1 MKIKNILL
9 LILAALLFSCT
20 NINNKLTEV
29 TTAELKINV
38 SSNRN
43 WNISKYTVI
52 ATKGEDQVIDDF
64 NVGDPISM
72 TLTIGNWNISVTG
85 KNSSN
90 SSVYSGS
97 STIELTEQ
105 GATIAIILLQNSGA
119 LNLTINNGSGYAISQ
134 DKPGYINKIAVTA
147 KKTGFNDIVKEVANF
162 GDAALFTD
170 LIGGEWDFTIEGK
183 ASKIDKNYNIVDGE
197 YDTYLR
203 TTIPKNITIGL
214 VNSYSISVLNQ
225 VKVTPVLASAPS
237 GAITNNFALSLSCQ
251 TSGSAIKYKKGAD
264 ATTDYIAP
272 ITLSGAAGD
281 PIKLVVYAVKD
292 GMADS
297 TITELNYEINLT
309 TTPTPSATPNGGSF
323 QDSVAITLSC
333 ADTSADIYYTT
344 NGSDPTTSSTKYS
357 TAITITSSLTLK
369 AIAQTPG
376 KAVSPIISVPI
387 TITQSKVATPI
398 ILPIS
403 GDYDVS
409 TDFTITCSTAGA
421 AIYYTTDG
429 MAPSKTS
436 TLYSA
441 AFNLPAGTKTVK
453 AIAYK
458 DNYLDSD
465 VKTEIYNITSA
476 PTGINIYVEKPDAWS
491 EIWIWFD
498 KDSDKVWET
507 KVLKTAPGDMVSYRT
522 GWYKKEVADTAS
534 VTFLFNDGT
543 WVNKMQNGAADF
555 IATSNVWISKAG
567 VMTAID
573 PIAPQKPAISA
584 TPGGSNFS
592 SATIAVTLNLSGEN
606 ISKAVYTL
614 DGTDPSISATAVN
627 FVNGAGFTI
636 GSDMTINETKTLKM
650 YAINNVGFSTA
661 TYTFKK
667 VEYQSQPCVMKLGAI
682 YTPVSTTFRIWSPD
696 SAAVKV
702 KIDGTDYD
710 CSKVADFDGYTDI
723 YEKVLS
729 GDHKNKEYQFLIN
742 GTAVRDPYGVMAKPG
757 QNVNIVMDISNVL
770 PDGGWATTPTLT
782 NREDSIVYE
791 VHVRDFTID
800 SSSGVPE
807 NKRGKFTGMTHG
819 GATYSGVS
827 TGIDHLVE
835 LGVTHVQV
843 LPVYDFATQH
853 YNWGYDPYNFNIPED
868 QYSET
873 PLDYENRVK
882 EFKNMVNEFHK
893 KGLRVV
899 MDVVYN
905 HTFGNEM
912 FQGITMKYFDGLN
925 LSGCGNSVDSGKP
938 MVSRFIRDSLEFWAS
953 EYKIDGFRFD
963 LVGIFYYNEYK
974 KWGEYLNTA
983 FADRNIIIYGEPWNG
998 YATDP
1003 NEAQKM
1009 RMGKCPATAS
1019 GRVGVFNGK
1028 YREDIKGNNDGITR
1042 GYMFNGTPS
1051 WTGAI
1056 AVGMRGSLMAVKS
1069 TSPLANDWDSMFAY
1083 DPEQSINYISAHDN
1097 YCLWDKIKHCGE
1109 DNAYGQRVLKFGN
1122 GMILTSQGIPFIHG
1136 GDEMLRTKVANG
1148 VWTYAHNSYNA
1159 PDDYNK
1165 YRWDWKVTNAA
1176 VFNYHKDLIALRK
1189 AHPGFRLTSWDDI
1202 NTRMRTEMSAAPAG
1216 IGAVTNAS
1224 LPYNVYVS
1232 LIDENNN
1239 VGDGYE
1245 LAVVFNSGDNYT
1257 YTLPS
1262 GTWYKKFDANG
1273 AKNEAVTTGSS
1284 VCEGTAV
1291 TVFAKQ

>member
-9 LILAALLFSCT
+9 LILAVLLFGCA
-20 NINNKLTEV
+20 NINNKLAEV
-29 TTAELKINV
+29 ATAELKINV
-38 SSNRN
+38 SSSRN
-43 WNISKYTVI
+43 WSISKYTVV
-52 ATKGEDQVIDDF
+52 ATKGEEQITDDF
-64 NVGDPISM
+64 NVGAPISM
-72 TLTIGNWNISVTG
+72 TLSIGSWNISVTG

-97 STIELTEQ
+97 SNVELTER
-105 GATIAIILLQNSGA
+105 GATITIILLQNSGA
-119 LNLTINNGSGYAISQ
+119 VNLTINNGSGYAISQ

-147 KKTGFNDIVKEVANF
+147 RKTGFDDIVKEVANF

-183 ASKIDKNYNIVDGE
+183 ASKIDKNYSVISGE

-203 TTIPKNITIGL
+203 TTIPKNVAVGSI
-214 VNSYSISVLNQ
+214 NSYAISALNQ

-237 GAITNNFALSLSCQ
+237 GAIINDYQLLLSCG
-251 TSGSAIKYKKGAD
+251 TSGSAVKYAKNSD
-264 ATTDYIAP
+264 ATADYTAP

-281 PIKLVVYAVKD
+281 KIKLVVYAVKE

-297 TITELNYEINLT
+297 TITELDYEINLT
-309 TTPTPSATPNGGSF
+309 TTPTPAATPNGGSF
-323 QDSVAITLSC
+323 QDSVAITLICS
-333 ADTSADIYYTT
+333 DTSADVYYTT
-344 NGSDPTTSSTKYS
+344 DGSDPTISSAKYTAPITVTVSST
-357 TAITITSSLTLK
+357 IK
-369 AIAQTPG
+369 AIAQTQG
-376 KAVSPIISVPI
+376 KAPSPIISVPI
-387 TITQSKVATPI
+387 TITKSKVAAPI

-403 GDYDVS
+403 GDYDVTTS
-409 TDFTITCSTAGA
+409 FEITCSTAGA
-421 AIYYTTDG
+421 AIRYTTDG
-429 MAPSKTS
+429 TTPGKTS

-441 AFNLPAGTKTVK
+441 AFTLTEGIKTVK

-465 VKTEIYNITSA
+465 VKTETYNITSA

-498 KDSDKVWET
+498 KDSDNVWET
-507 KVLKTAPGDMVSYRT
+507 TALKTAPGDMVYYRT
-522 GWYKKEVADTAS
+522 GWYKKEIASTSS

-543 WVNKMQNGAADF
+543 WVNKMQNGGADF
-555 IATSNVWISKAG
+555 VATSNVWVSKTG
-567 VMTAID
+567 VMTTSD
-573 PIAPQKPAISA
+573 PIAPQKPTASA
-584 TPGGSNFS
+584 TPGGCNFS
-592 SATIAVTLNLSGEN
+592 SATIVVTLNLSGEN
-606 ISKAVYTL
+606 ISKSTYTL
-614 DGTDPSISATAVN
+614 DGSDPSISGSAVN
-627 FVNGAGFTI
+627 FSNGTAVTI
-636 GSDMTINETKTLKM
+636 GGDMEINDEKILKI
-650 YAINNVGFSTA
+650 YAINNVGPSTA

-682 YTPVSTTFRIWSPD
+682 YTPASTTFRIWSPD
-696 SAAVKV
+696 TANVKV
-702 KIDGTDYD
+702 KIDGNEYN

-723 YEKVLS
+723 YEKVLT

-757 QNVNIVMDISNVL
+757 QNVNIVMDIANIL
-770 PDGGWATTPTLT
+770 PDGGWADIPPLT

-807 NKRGKFTGMTHG
+807 NKRGKFTGMTHAG
-819 GATYSGVS
+819 STYSGVK

-853 YNWGYDPYNFNIPED
+853 YNWGYDPYNFNIPEE

-893 KGLRVV
+893 RGLRVV

-938 MVSRFIRDSLEFWAS
+938 MVSRFIQDSLEFWVS

-983 FADRNIIIYGEPWNG
+983 FPDRNIIIYGEPWNG
-998 YATDP
+998 YASDP

-1028 YREDIKGNNDGITR
+1028 YREDIKGNNDGTTR
-1042 GYMFNGTPS
+1042 GYMFNGTTS

-1056 AVGMRGSLMAVKS
+1056 AVGMRGSIMAVKS
-1069 TSPLANDWDSMFAY
+1069 TNPLANDWDSMFAY

-1109 DNAYGQRVLKFGN
+1109 DNAYGRRVLKFGN
-1122 GMILTSQGIPFIHG
+1122 AMILTSQGIPFIHG
-1136 GDEMLRTKVANG
+1136 GDEMLRTKVVNG

-1176 VFNYHKDLIALRK
+1176 IFNYHKELIALRK

-1202 NTRMRTEMSAAPAG
+1202 NSRMRTEMSSAPAG
-1216 IGAVTNAS
+1216 IGVVTNAS

-1245 LAVVFNSGDNYT
+1245 LIVVFNSGDNYT

-1262 GTWYKKFDANG
+1262 GTWKKVFDING
-1273 AKNEAVTTGSS
+1273 AKNEVVTTSAI
-1284 VCEGTAV
+1284 CEGTAV